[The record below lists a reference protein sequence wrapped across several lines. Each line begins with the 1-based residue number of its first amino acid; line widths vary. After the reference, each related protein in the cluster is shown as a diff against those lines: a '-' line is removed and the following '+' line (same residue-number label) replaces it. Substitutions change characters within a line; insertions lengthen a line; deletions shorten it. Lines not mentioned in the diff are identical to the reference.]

1 MNGKAKAKRLT
12 DKTARHTIQVELQ
25 QGYNLSPV
33 EAQVLARRVQQLID
47 EQIGTARQ
55 PSQIT
60 YHAIAVDEPPGK
72 PLQACRT
79 VAVHLT
85 LMTDEDGQIWASQ
98 GPQALRRVRVQ
109 RLIYEALLQGGAL
122 SQEDLAAI
130 LGISRKTIQRIF
142 AEFREQGQ
150 PLPSRGE
157 IQDIGRGASHK
168 IPIIRRYVQDMS
180 FTRISRE
187 LHQHGM
193 VSMVRYLRHFALVM
207 ILEDRELTPEQMQSV
222 IGISP
227 GLIEEY
233 RALYAELNV
242 SPYGRT
248 LARLKQTVFP
258 STPELN
264 AAAEPLAGPVALEKG
279 GRR

>member
-1 MNGKAKAKRLT
+1 M
-12 DKTARHTIQVELQ
+12 
-25 QGYNLSPV
+25 
-33 EAQVLARRVQQLID
+33 LADRVQQLVD
-47 EQIGTARQ
+47 EQMGTARQ
-55 PSQIT
+55 PGQIT

-85 LMTDEDGQIWASQ
+85 LVTDEDGQIWASQ

-109 RLIYEALLQGGAL
+109 RLIYEALLQDGAL

-130 LGISRKTIQRIF
+130 LGTSRKTIQRIF

-157 IQDIGRGASHK
+157 IQDIGRGVSHK
-168 IPIIRRYVQDMS
+168 IPIIRRYMQDMS

-193 VSMVRYLRHFALVM
+193 VSMVRYLRHFALVT
-207 ILEDRELTPEQMQSV
+207 ILEDRGLSSEQMQSI
-222 IGISP
+222 IGISQ

-242 SPYGRT
+242 PIYART

-258 STPELN
+258 SASDLN
-264 AAAEPLAGPVALEKG
+264 AAPEPLTGPVVPEKG
-279 GRR
+279 GNR